1 MTLNK
6 LDPHQTYN
14 TTENQINTK
23 NEMERLG
30 QGSKK
35 FVLDVNLLLHWHE
48 QVHHLVPNV
57 YNLDHLAP
65 KQVKE

>member
-35 FVLDVNLLLHWHE
+35 FVLDVNLLLH
-48 QVHHLVPNV
+48 
-57 YNLDHLAP
+57 
-65 KQVKE
+65 